1 MLESTATSIAAAR
14 EPECIIEKQGSER
27 GDSQERRLALR
38 RVAMGFRGQRS
49 LSLHHFVA
57 SGTASE
63 VDLAPAHPTVEAAV
77 AVSKESAGEII
88 TIQLR
93 TKEKEE
99 SMLVHEYKAAPK
111 STQRQTF
118 VRRIDEVV
126 NNVQKQERDITNIVK
141 EAKEIRRDV
150 NDARK
155 AVRRAH
161 AIIDDALYRDAR
173 ETGDDVSKEV
183 YQRLAGIRAG
193 FAEITAKTDETRE
206 KERARSSLE
215 RQLEEMQPDDTER
228 VGADKVEIEALEW
241 GLRYGRKMQPA

>member
-1 MLESTATSIAAAR
+1 M
-14 EPECIIEKQGSER
+14 
-27 GDSQERRLALR
+27 
-38 RVAMGFRGQRS
+38 
-49 LSLHHFVA
+49 
-57 SGTASE
+57 
-63 VDLAPAHPTVEAAV
+63 DLAPAHPTVEAAV

-183 YQRLAGIRAG
+183 YQRLAGIHAG

-206 KERARSSLE
+206 KERARSSLAL
-215 RQLEEMQPDDTER
+215 QLEAIYDAEQVD
-228 VGADKVEIEALEW
+228 ADKVEIEALKW

>member
-1 MLESTATSIAAAR
+1 M
-14 EPECIIEKQGSER
+14 
-27 GDSQERRLALR
+27 
-38 RVAMGFRGQRS
+38 
-49 LSLHHFVA
+49 
-57 SGTASE
+57 
-63 VDLAPAHPTVEAAV
+63 DLAPAHPTVEAAV

-228 VGADKVEIEALEW
+228 VGADKVEIEALKW